1 MLNLKKVVAVQA
13 DGDWYVIPVEM
24 KDEFSR
30 LSELAEVSEN
40 YDEQEEFNEKFGQYA
55 TGGDLNIIQLYAE
68 I

>member
-1 MLNLKKVVAVQA
+1 MSNLKKVAAVQC

-30 LSELAEVSEN
+30 LSELAEESEN
-40 YDEQEEFNEKFGQYA
+40 YDEQDEFNDKFGQYA
-55 TGGDLNIIQLYAE
+55 TGGDLNNIQLYAE

>member
-1 MLNLKKVVAVQA
+1 MSNLKKVAAVQC

-30 LSELAEVSEN
+30 LSELAEISEN
-40 YDEQEEFNEKFGQYA
+40 YDEQDEFNDKFGKYA
-55 TGGDLNIIQLYAE
+55 TGGDLNNTQLYAE

>member
-1 MLNLKKVVAVQA
+1 MSNLKKVVAVQC

-30 LSELAEVSEN
+30 LSELAEESEN
-40 YDEQEEFNEKFGQYA
+40 YDEQDEFNDKFGQYA
-55 TGGDLNIIQLYAE
+55 TGGDLNNTQLYAE